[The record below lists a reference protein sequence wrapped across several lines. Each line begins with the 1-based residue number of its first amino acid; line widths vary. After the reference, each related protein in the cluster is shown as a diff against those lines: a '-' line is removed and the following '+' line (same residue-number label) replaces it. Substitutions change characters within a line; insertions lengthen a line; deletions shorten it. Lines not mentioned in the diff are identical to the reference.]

1 MLTSLEL
8 YGKETFL
15 DQHRKE
21 LVDAATL
28 NRSLHTS
35 RLDRLNIQE
44 KGKQVLPL
52 VYRLSYVLVIALII
66 TLLAAEVVTAVT
78 GSAGG
83 GSGINLVR

>member
-1 MLTSLEL
+1 MSTSLEL

-21 LVDAATL
+21 LIDAATL
-28 NRSLHTS
+28 NRSIHPS
-35 RLDRLNIQE
+35 RLDHLNIKE
-44 KGKQVLPL
+44 KGNQVLPL

-66 TLLAAEVVTAVT
+66 TLLAAEVVTAFT

-83 GSGINLVR
+83 GGGIHLVR